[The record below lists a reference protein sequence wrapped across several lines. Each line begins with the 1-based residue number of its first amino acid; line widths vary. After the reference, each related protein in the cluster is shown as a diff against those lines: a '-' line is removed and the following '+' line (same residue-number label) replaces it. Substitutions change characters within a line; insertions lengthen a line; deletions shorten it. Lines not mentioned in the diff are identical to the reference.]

1 MTLQTEPQYKLRLSQ
16 ELKDKI
22 NASAKKHNRS
32 MNADIIAR
40 LEHTFDDRP
49 EILGIFNQNELE
61 ALAIEIAKLLSDNR
75 ELSQEFIQIINSTNK
90 KPTS

>member
-1 MTLQTEPQYKLRLSQ
+1 MDTHKTVQYQLRLSE
-16 ELKDKI
+16 ELRDKI
-22 NASAKKHNRS
+22 RKSSEAHNRS

-40 LEHTFDDRP
+40 LEHTFDDRT

-75 ELSQEFIQIINSTNK
+75 ELSQEFIQIINSPNK
-90 KPTS
+90 KPTA